1 MSMFENPSAGK
12 FGPPPENERREREL
26 ERLGTRLGARG
37 TRKEWVAGAL
47 GVAYLALELGFR
59 KGSGQTAAIVAL
71 LGVVLLVAQH
81 VIGRQVRDERGG
93 PEPYSAPTRIT
104 R

>member
-26 ERLGTRLGARG
+26 ERRGRPRFGTP
-37 TRKEWVAGAL
+37 KEWLVPAL
-47 GVAYLALELGFR
+47 GVAYLIMKLALR
-59 KGSGQTAAIVAL
+59 PKGGWTVAAVAL
-71 LGVVLLVAQH
+71 LGVIFFVAQYA
-81 VIGRQVRDERGG
+81 VGRQVRDERDGT
-93 PEPYSAPTRIT
+93 APSSPWNRIT